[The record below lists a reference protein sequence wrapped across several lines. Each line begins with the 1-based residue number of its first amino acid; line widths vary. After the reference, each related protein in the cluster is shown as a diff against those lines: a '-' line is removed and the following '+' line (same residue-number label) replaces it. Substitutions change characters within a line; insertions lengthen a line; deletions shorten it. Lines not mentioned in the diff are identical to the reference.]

1 MSYPFFVLLGLWAVS
16 CGVGVW
22 WFSGLQK
29 KVARLYG
36 EGELAGDDVHAEIIR
51 RLGRLEVELE
61 GFEPRLQYVEKVA
74 GASLQKIGFV
84 RFNPFQDTGGDN
96 SFILVL
102 LDSQKNGVMLSS
114 LFTREGVRMYG
125 KAIDRG
131 RSKHQLSDEEKAAL
145 EETINRN

>member
-1 MSYPFFVLLGLWAVS
+1 MSYPFFILFALWIVS
-16 CGVGVW
+16 CGIGVW
-22 WFSGLQK
+22 LFSGMQK

-36 EGELAGDDVHAEIIR
+36 EGEIAGDNMHAEIMR
-51 RLGRLEVELE
+51 RLARLEVRLE
-61 GFEPRLQYVEKVA
+61 GFEPRVQYTEKVA
-74 GASLQKIGFV
+74 GVSLQKIGFT

-102 LDSQKNGVMLSS
+102 LDAEKNGVMLSS

-131 RSKHQLSDEEKAAL
+131 RSKHQMSHEEKTAL
-145 EETINRN
+145 EETISKN